1 VVDGPLVSRL
11 IALNGRMAGLMS
23 QVDVPQPELYLRH
36 SGPGFCQH
44 KPPARLDARSKRIL
58 AWAHMSLRLVDW
70 SIRHHGPADVDLW
83 LDVAEIGV
91 RRYV

>member
-1 VVDGPLVSRL
+1 MDDLLEQTLPRDRL
-11 IALNGRMAGLMS
+11 RA
-23 QVDVPQPELYLRH
+23 Y
-36 SGPGFCQH
+36 
-44 KPPARLDARSKRIL
+44 
-58 AWAHMSLRLVDW
+58 WAHMSLRLVDW